1 MIVPMK
7 FVTLVIL
14 RDDRE
19 QVLRA
24 LQKQGN
30 LMLCEPQDATRA
42 GAQAGAAL
50 RRMEKLIADI
60 KPYAPKKKLFD
71 ELPAET
77 EAAFEAHNEK
87 AQETAEKMETLLSE
101 IQELKER
108 LQKETARLEQL
119 SPWANLSLPV
129 EALRD
134 SAYAVYTPGTVP
146 IKHAESVLQACADA
160 GISCETV
167 SETETTLYVV
177 VVSLPGQALNE
188 LSENGFE
195 KVLIPLEQG
204 LVGDAVKQSKEAVRT
219 AQETLDKRQE
229 ELRTLASESHAP
241 QLLCEQYRAQ
251 SEFEDAPVIETAR
264 TVHLEGWVPA
274 DELENAEKAMKSV
287 HAV

>member
-42 GAQAGAAL
+42 TAQAGAAM

-101 IQELKER
+101 IHELKER

-177 VVSLPGQALNE
+177 VVSLPGQALNDC
-188 LSENGFE
+188 GRF
-195 KVLIPLEQG
+195 PPG
-204 LVGDAVKQSKEAVRT
+204 AGA
-219 AQETLDKRQE
+219 
-229 ELRTLASESHAP
+229 
-241 QLLCEQYRAQ
+241 
-251 SEFEDAPVIETAR
+251 
-264 TVHLEGWVPA
+264 
-274 DELENAEKAMKSV
+274 
-287 HAV
+287 

>member
-42 GAQAGAAL
+42 NAQAGAAM

-87 AQETAEKMETLLSE
+87 ARK
-101 IQELKER
+101 
-108 LQKETARLEQL
+108 
-119 SPWANLSLPV
+119 W
-129 EALRD
+129 
-134 SAYAVYTPGTVP
+134 
-146 IKHAESVLQACADA
+146 
-160 GISCETV
+160 
-167 SETETTLYVV
+167 
-177 VVSLPGQALNE
+177 
-188 LSENGFE
+188 
-195 KVLIPLEQG
+195 
-204 LVGDAVKQSKEAVRT
+204 
-219 AQETLDKRQE
+219 KRCF
-229 ELRTLASESHAP
+229 RK
-241 QLLCEQYRAQ
+241 
-251 SEFEDAPVIETAR
+251 F
-264 TVHLEGWVPA
+264 
-274 DELENAEKAMKSV
+274 KS
-287 HAV
+287 